1 MALDFTKAVD
11 RVRLKVG
18 DTNELQIFP
27 DTLYQSVLDKNNADE
42 AATAL
47 EMAQYIL
54 GYISQHGF
62 RERSGAYEVY
72 GREWLQSYMDFL
84 KTFLL
89 SSGTAAALNAKIYA
103 GGISISDM
111 EQNDLNPDNN
121 IVPTTDFD
129 EVFET
134 YNGNLRF

>member
-27 DTLYQSVLDKNNADE
+27 DTLYQAVLDKNNADE
-42 AATAL
+42 ATTAL

-62 RERSGAYEVY
+62 REQAGSYQVY
-72 GREWLQSYMDFL
+72 GREWLQSYMNFL

-89 SSGTAAALNAKIYA
+89 SSGTAAALSAKIYA

-111 EQNDLNPDNN
+111 QQNDLNPDNN
-121 IVPTTDFD
+121 IVLTTDFD

>member
-11 RVRLKVG
+11 RVRLTVG
-18 DTNELQIFP
+18 DTTELPIFP
-27 DTLYQSVLDKNNADE
+27 DALYQQVLDKNSGDE
-42 AATAL
+42 KATSL
-47 EMAQYIL
+47 EMAQYIF

-62 RERSGAYEVY
+62 REQSGTYQVY

-89 SSGTAAALNAKIYA
+89 SAGNANVLGAKTYA

-111 EQNDLNPDNN
+111 DANDLNPDVNG
-121 IVPTTDFD
+121 VPTTSYDAILGVNYD
-129 EVFET
+129 
-134 YNGNLRF
+134 YLRF

>member
-27 DTLYQSVLDKNNADE
+27 DALYQQVLDTNNADE

-54 GYISQHGF
+54 GYISQSGF
-62 RERSGAYEVY
+62 RERASAYEVY
-72 GREWLQSYMDFL
+72 GREWLQSYLDFL

-111 EQNDLNPDNN
+111 QQNDLNPDNN

>member
-1 MALDFTKAVD
+1 
-11 RVRLKVG
+11 
-18 DTNELQIFP
+18 
-27 DTLYQSVLDKNNADE
+27 
-42 AATAL
+42 
-47 EMAQYIL
+47 
-54 GYISQHGF
+54 
-62 RERSGAYEVY
+62 
-72 GREWLQSYMDFL
+72 MDFL
-84 KTFLL
+84 KTFML

-111 EQNDLNPDNN
+111 KQNDLNPDNN